1 MSADSPALR
10 IDAHH
15 HLWTLD
21 RHDMSWLD
29 DPPLRPIRRDFGLA
43 DLAAAVAGQQIGQ
56 TVVVQTIASVAET
69 VDLLAVAA
77 ASELVAGVVGWV
89 DLTDDAV
96 GEELAALRER
106 PDGTGLVGIRHLV
119 QGEPDPDW
127 LARPDVLRGLG
138 QVAQAGL
145 VYDLLTL
152 PPQLPAALR
161 AVVDVPELTFV
172 VDHLSK
178 PPIAS
183 GEREPWETRIRALA
197 TRDNVVCKLSGMV
210 TEADWTGW
218 SVDDLRPYAEVVLE
232 AFGPDRVMFGSDW
245 PVCTLAATYEQV
257 LGAAETL
264 TANLTAAEREA
275 VFSGTARRI
284 YGLP

>member
-1 MSADSPALR
+1 MSGSPALR

-15 HLWTLD
+15 HLWALG
-21 RHDMSWLD
+21 RHDLSWLEA
-29 DPPLRPIRRDFGLA
+29 PELGPIRRDFGLA
-43 DLAAAVAGQQIGQ
+43 DLAAAVAGQQVGQ

-89 DLTDDAV
+89 DLTADAV

-106 PDGTGLVGIRHLV
+106 PDGAGLVGIRHLV
-119 QGEPDPDW
+119 QSEPDPDW

-138 QVAQAGL
+138 QIAAAGL

-172 VDHLSK
+172 LDHLSK

-210 TEADWTGW
+210 TEADRASW
-218 SVDDLRPYAEVVLE
+218 SVDDLRPYAEVVLD

-257 LGAAETL
+257 LEAAETL
-264 TANLTAAEREA
+264 TAGLTPVEREA